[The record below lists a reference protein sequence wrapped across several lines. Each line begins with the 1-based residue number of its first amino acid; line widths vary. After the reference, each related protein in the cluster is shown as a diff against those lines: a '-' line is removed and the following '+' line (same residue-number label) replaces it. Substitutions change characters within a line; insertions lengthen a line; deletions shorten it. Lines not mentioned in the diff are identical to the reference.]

1 MLRIENITLKLGNQL
16 LFRHFN
22 MQVNAGEM
30 VCLTGESG
38 CGKTSLLKVVL
49 GFLPLSEGQIYVDNE
64 KLTIETVQQIRQK
77 IAYVPQELFLPC
89 EWVSEMVQ
97 LPFELK
103 SNRDVKFSSER
114 LFRYWEK
121 LGLDADSYHKRVA
134 KISGGQR
141 QRMMLAVSGMLRRK
155 LLLIDEPTSALDGES
170 MNKVMD
176 FFQELKQEG
185 CALLAVSHDTRFSQ
199 GCDRTINL

>member
-1 MLRIENITLKLGNQL
+1 MLRIENITLKLSNQV

-38 CGKTSLLKVVL
+38 CGKTSLLKVIL
-49 GFLPLSEGQIYVDNE
+49 GFLPLSEGQIYVDDE

-121 LGLDADSYHKRVA
+121 LGLDAESYHKRVA

-141 QRMMLAVSGMLRRK
+141 QRMMLAVSGMLGRK

-176 FFQELKQEG
+176 FFQELKKEG